1 MPTHGVI
8 DTTEIRQRERLA
20 SPACLKSVAFAMH
33 LPDWLNNTGRLLA
46 RAAAQMLLWLGWAYL
61 TKTMR
66 KPQRGGV
73 NFDPPIICCAC
84 SMQNVPTADKMFQMS
99 SYLVL
104 KLFT

>member
-1 MPTHGVI
+1 MI
-8 DTTEIRQRERLA
+8 
-20 SPACLKSVAFAMH
+20 
-33 LPDWLNNTGRLLA
+33 
-46 RAAAQMLLWLGWAYL
+46 WLGWAYL

-99 SYLVL
+99 SYLV
-104 KLFT
+104 

>member
-1 MPTHGVI
+1 MTR
-8 DTTEIRQRERLA
+8 RQRLFLLSGCPKLTRRALSPQLA
-20 SPACLKSVAFAMH
+20 KHP
-33 LPDWLNNTGRLLA
+33 
-46 RAAAQMLLWLGWAYL
+46 LWLGWAYL

-99 SYLVL
+99 SYLV
-104 KLFT
+104 

>member
-1 MPTHGVI
+1 MRADLVSRAPQGASFAPLEAAFVFNQRNRYIAPWCPPPPKVPPT
-8 DTTEIRQRERLA
+8 T
-20 SPACLKSVAFAMH
+20 KSV
-33 LPDWLNNTGRLLA
+33 
-46 RAAAQMLLWLGWAYL
+46 WLGWAYL

-99 SYLVL
+99 SYLV
-104 KLFT
+104 